1 MNVTV
6 VDVFVLSQTPVV
18 CKRDHVFLALAFFL
32 LAYGGVQR
40 ILYCIFALV
49 VFVLFTLFLWNAHVG
64 IPLGYF
70 PAFI

>member
-18 CKRDHVFLALAFFL
+18 CKRDHVLLALAFFL
-32 LAYGGVQR
+32 LACGGVQR

-49 VFVLFTLFLWNAHVG
+49 VFVLFTLFLWNAHLG
-64 IPLGYF
+64 FPLGYF

>member
-18 CKRDHVFLALAFFL
+18 CKRDHVLLALAFFL
-32 LAYGGVQR
+32 LACGGVQR
-40 ILYCIFALV
+40 ILFCI
-49 VFVLFTLFLWNAHVG
+49 FVLFVFFLITLFPCNSYVG
-64 IPLGYF
+64 FPLGYF